1 MGWSSSADPMAG
13 VRLSFD
19 SKDEA
24 IAYASKNGWKFE
36 TRGEHAKANENEE
49 AGSKIYAHNFLA
61 KRTEAE
67 LQQARAKGVRSTEY
81 DSAGAGRSN
90 WFMQL
95 TFEGEAE
102 VVQHGDRAPPAKR

>member
-1 MGWSSSADPMAG
+1 MSSM
-13 VRLSFD
+13 RLSFD
-19 SKDEA
+19 SKEEA
-24 IAYASKNGWKFE
+24 VAYASKNGWKYE

-67 LQQARAKGVRSTEY
+67 LLEARNKGVRSKEY
-81 DSAGAGRSN
+81 DSAGAGKSN

-95 TFEGEAE
+95 TFHGDAD
-102 VVQHGDRAPPAKR
+102 VVQHGDRAPPAQR